1 MAGVSK
7 LRLMGLLSGFV
18 NKVLLEH
25 DHMHSSHIAC
35 GCLCTIREVL
45 SICKEEALWTPK
57 V

>member
-25 DHMHSSHIAC
+25 SHMHSLTY
-35 GCLCTIREVL
+35 CLWLPLHYKGSVEYL
-45 SICKEEALWTPK
+45 
-57 V
+57 